1 MKTRNR
7 NFKWFDL
14 LKNVEGRDLNALCEA
29 HIIRDVYGFK
39 SINLQCQKE
48 KSTIGMS
55 ALSETNIHI
64 EAKKKKQTFDMEMKK
79 NTETKC

>member
-48 KSTIGMS
+48 NSSIGML

-64 EAKKKKQTFDMEMKK
+64 QKQKKKTFDMEMKK